1 VRAAALFL
9 LTACMIGPLDYAGK
23 TCTTSCPDGYG
34 CTGGICV
41 PAGGHFCDFF
51 TSATSCLDFDEGL
64 PLDAGWKIEVTPG
77 ALSIDADSG
86 TLVSQVAEADGGN
99 GTPGRLVFDT
109 PPWQHVRESFDLK
122 PVLVA
127 QSYFVAISEIQCV
140 GPFEGAW
147 FHYVANGATSQFELR
162 SGSTTQQVFLS
173 PQPPMGEWSRITLE
187 AIYGSPPVANVFVNG
202 VLAASTPILISGCG
216 DAGFETNLGLS
227 PESGDTVERADIDNV
242 VLDITPR

>member
-1 VRAAALFL
+1 MRGAALLL
-9 LTACMIGPLDYAGK
+9 LTGCVVQPLDYAGK
-23 TCTTSCPDGYG
+23 PCAGTCPDGLS

-41 PAGGHFCDFF
+41 PSGGHFCDFF
-51 TSATSCLDFDEGL
+51 ASATSCLDFDEGL
-64 PLDAGWKIEVTPG
+64 PLDAGWSIELAPG
-77 ALSIDADSG
+77 ALRVDPDSG
-86 TLVSQVAEADGGN
+86 TLVSQVAEPDGGT
-99 GTPGRLVFDT
+99 GTPGRLVFAT

-162 SGSTTQQVFLS
+162 SGSTSQQVFLT
-173 PQPPMGEWSRITLE
+173 PQPAMGEWSRITLE
-187 AIYGSPPVANVFVNG
+187 ALYGSPPVANVFVNG
-202 VLAASTPILISGCG
+202 VLAASTPILISQCG

-227 PESGDTVERADIDNV
+227 PESGDAFERADIDNV